1 MKPLILD
8 SALGTELEN
17 RGEYLPSFKTS
28 IWSAY
33 SLIHNPEV
41 IKQIHIDNI
50 EAGADVITTSNYP
63 KFDETSINNSKK
75 LIRRVL
81 SATIEN
87 PDNPESLNFF
97 QSDTYRFYFLMSF
110 MKEALEGNEI
120 SQEYA
125 ISLVPKKFASR
136 IKRLQVL
143 KQAVQLGY
151 IIEKSSEV
159 DRRRRIYFPSE
170 LLLNDFVK
178 YANDSDRQVK
188 LDKSA

>member
-1 MKPLILD
+1 MNIAKLD
-8 SALGTELEN
+8 ES
-17 RGEYLPSFKTS
+17 S
-28 IWSAY
+28 I
-33 SLIHNPEV
+33 
-41 IKQIHIDNI
+41 K
-50 EAGADVITTSNYP
+50 
-63 KFDETSINNSKK
+63 NSKK

-81 SATIEN
+81 SATIDNPNN
-87 PDNPESLNFF
+87 PDSLNFF
-97 QSDTYRFYFLMSF
+97 QADTYRFYFLMSF
-110 MKEALEGNEI
+110 MWESFEGNEI

-159 DRRRRIYFPSE
+159 DKRRRIYFPSE
-170 LLLNDFVK
+170 LLLNDFIQ
-178 YANDSDRQVK
+178 YANDSDRAVK